1 MSERF
6 TMPSTEAVDLTGR
19 TILQVVPELETGGA
33 EITTWEMA
41 EAIVKAGGRALVAS
55 EGGSLSTAIEKAG
68 GEIFNL
74 PVASKN
80 PFTMWAN
87 IRRLAQLMRDEKVDL
102 IHGRSRAP
110 CWSSLLAARR
120 VRRPYL
126 ATYHSKVHET
136 PRLKV
141 FYNSVMTRGR
151 LTIANSHFTAARI
164 FQVHGIRETA
174 LRVIP
179 RGCDPAALDRKRF
192 SEADIKNKR
201 AQWGV
206 PASAFVI
213 ICPARLTSW
222 KGQHIL
228 LHAVHQ
234 LKSDTAPYV
243 VCVGDAQG
251 RDEYVETL
259 KAITKSTDMQNRLVL
274 AGHENDMPAAYA
286 AADLAVMPSTIAEP
300 FGRTTIEAQAAS
312 LPVIASDAGGF
323 RETVIAKAADAGGSG
338 FLVTPDHAEDLAA
351 AIDEA
356 LAMSVSERQ
365 KLGENGRVN
374 VLENYTRTAM
384 CNRTLQV
391 YKELI
396 G

>member
-1 MSERF
+1 
-6 TMPSTEAVDLTGR
+6 MPPTEAVDLTGR

-33 EITTWEMA
+33 EVTTWEMT
-41 EAIVKAGGRALVAS
+41 EAIVKAGGRALIAS
-55 EGGSLSTAIEKAG
+55 EGGALSTAIEKAG

-87 IRRLAQLMRDEKVDL
+87 IGRLAQLMRDENVDL

-120 VRRPYL
+120 LERPYL

-164 FQVHGIRETA
+164 FQVHGICETA

-179 RGCDPAALDRKRF
+179 RGCDPDALDRTRF
-192 SEADIKNKR
+192 SNADIKHKR

-228 LHAVHQ
+228 LQALHK
-234 LKSDTAPYV
+234 LKPDTAPYV

-251 RDEYVETL
+251 RDDYVDTL
-259 KAITKSTDMQNRLVL
+259 KAIAKRADMQERLVL
-274 AGHENDMPAAYA
+274 AGHENDMPSAYA

-312 LPVIASDAGGF
+312 LPVIASNAGGF

-338 FLVTPDHAEDLAA
+338 FLVTPEHSEDLAV
-351 AIDEA
+351 AIDA
-356 LAMSVSERQ
+356 ILAMSAAERA
-365 KLGENGRVN
+365 KLGENGRAN

-384 CNRTLQV
+384 CHRTLQV
-391 YKELI
+391 YRELV

>member
-1 MSERF
+1 
-6 TMPSTEAVDLTGR
+6 MPPTEAVDLTGR
-19 TILQVVPELETGGA
+19 TILQVVPELKTGGA
-33 EITTWEMA
+33 EVTTWEMA
-41 EAIVKAGGRALVAS
+41 EAIVKAGGRALIAS
-55 EGGSLSTAIEKAG
+55 EGGALSAAIEKAG

-80 PFTMWAN
+80 PFTIWAN

-110 CWSSLLAARR
+110 CWSALLAARR

-164 FQVHGIRETA
+164 FQVHGICETA

-179 RGCDPAALDRKRF
+179 RGCDTDALDRTRF
-192 SEADIKNKR
+192 SKADIKNKR

-228 LHAVHQ
+228 LHALHK
-234 LKSDTAPYV
+234 LKSDTLPSDTLPYV

-251 RDEYVETL
+251 RDAYVDNL
-259 KAITKSTDMQNRLVL
+259 KAIAKRANMQDRLVL
-274 AGHENDMPAAYA
+274 AGHESDMPAAYA

-312 LPVIASDAGGF
+312 LPVIASNAGGF
-323 RETVIAKAADAGGSG
+323 RETVIAKAASAGGSG
-338 FLVTPDHAEDLAA
+338 FLVTPEHSEDLAV
-351 AIDEA
+351 AIDVI
-356 LAMSVSERQ
+356 LAMSAAERA
-365 KLGENGRVN
+365 KLGENGRAN

-384 CNRTLQV
+384 CHRTLQV